1 MEETDGP
8 SEFYD
13 SETVRKFALTEEA
26 IAEKTHVLQSNCNE
40 MAEEKKAQLLEN
52 SVRHWDLFYKHNTDH
67 FFKDRAW
74 LGKELPELSQACMA
88 TEEKGAH
95 EFPLLIDVG
104 CGVGNSLIPILL
116 ENPRMHAVAFD
127 CSPRAVGMLRD
138 RWASVLHKQEQG
150 RSSKTTQPPTAGSCI
165 QPTPVDTD
173 AICSADKTVF
183 IQSSSE
189 EDYSGDRTDGRQKSP
204 STTAAKPAA
213 ALAAAAVA
221 RGEAQV
227 FHYPVGQLRTVAAF
241 DITAG
246 DVPIEIVTKGTGDF
260 VLLIFVLSALH
271 PRYHATVAKRCA
283 TLLKPGGM
291 VLFRDY
297 AYLDM
302 AQLRFAEQQKPKLEQ
317 NLYARRDGTLAYYFL
332 KEEIEKLFC
341 SEARLEVYE
350 NRYCMREM
358 VNRKTQQRMQRIWIQ
373 AKFRKPLT

>member
-13 SETVRKFALTEEA
+13 SETGQCLALTSRA
-26 IAEKTHVLQSNCNE
+26 QTLNTKLPVLVACAHAMGKESYICDVGLPTATFSNARLGLPYIC
-40 MAEEKKAQLLEN
+40 AAQLLEN

-189 EDYSGDRTDGRQKSP
+189 EYYSGDRTDCRQKSP

-332 KEEIEKLFC
+332 KGIACGK
-341 SEARLEVYE
+341 
-350 NRYCMREM
+350 
-358 VNRKTQQRMQRIWIQ
+358 W
-373 AKFRKPLT
+373 